1 MLTPTKI
8 RVLQNT
14 QAVREVRQWCGSI
27 PKRSQPCPYD
37 YLYVAGTYQYTN
49 GKVVGDWMDGA
60 SYEAADY
67 RGDAETLN
75 KCYSRFVDKVST
87 ASQWA
92 VNMAERE
99 SAVKMVA
106 SRAGQVL
113 KAFNALRKGRV
124 VDAAK
129 HLGISRKTLS
139 RRGINQR
146 WSRPKEA
153 SSLWLELHF
162 GWSPLLQDIHQAVD
176 LLAKPLPTQK
186 VTASASRSEH
196 WRGSAPMY
204 QWAVSGGR
212 KHVCR
217 MGAEISVSNPNL
229 YYANQLGLLNPA
241 SFAWELIPF
250 SFVVDW
256 FTSVGQVLNSLTD
269 FVGLELKNA
278 YTTIYYTGSQ
288 TKTLR
293 ENSGAYVSNSHGVR
307 CRRTLGISRPV
318 LAVNHVRGLSLTR
331 GVTAISLVIQT
342 FKQSLH

>member
-1 MLTPTKI
+1 MLTPMK
-8 RVLQNT
+8 RKVLQDT
-14 QAVREVRQWCGSI
+14 RFDQEIREWCGSI
-27 PKRSQPCPYD
+27 PKRKQPCPYD
-37 YLYVAGTYQYTN
+37 YLLRSGVYT
-49 GKVVGDWMDGA
+49 GSDDPTGALSSGA
-60 SYEAADY
+60 SYEAAVY
-67 RGDAETLN
+67 TGDSATLN

-106 SRAGQVL
+106 ARAGQVL
-113 KAFNALRKGRV
+113 KSFNALRKGRV

-129 HLGISRKTLS
+129 HLGIT
-139 RRGINQR
+139 RRVLTRHGITKR
-146 WSRPKEA
+146 WSRRKDA
-153 SSLWLELHF
+153 SALWLEFHF
-162 GWSPLLQDIHQAVD
+162 GWEPLVQDIHQAVD
-176 LLAKPLPTQK
+176 LLAGPLPSQN
-186 VTASASRSEH
+186 VTASASRTEN
-196 WRGSAPMY
+196 WQEAPRFY
-204 QWAVSGGR
+204 DWAVSGGR

-217 MGAEISVSNPNL
+217 MGAEVSVPNPNL

-241 SFAWELIPF
+241 AIAWELVPF

-288 TKTLR
+288 
-293 ENSGAYVSNSHGVR
+293 SGIYRQYSGDSGFSSFGVR
-307 CRRTLGISRPV
+307 CRRSLGISRPV
-318 LAVNHVRGLSLTR
+318 LAVNRVRGLSLTR
-331 GVTAISLVIQT
+331 GVTAISLVVQT

>member
-1 MLTPTKI
+1 MLTPIKR
-8 RVLQNT
+8 RVLQDT
-14 QAVREVRQWCGSI
+14 HFVWEVREGCGSI
-27 PKRSQPCPYD
+27 PKGSQPCPYD
-37 YLYVAGTYQYTN
+37 YLYAAGVLSDPN
-49 GKVVGDWMDGA
+49 GSRGDIMDGA
-60 SYEAADY
+60 AYEAEDY

-99 SAVKMVA
+99 EAIKMVA

-113 KAFNALRKGRV
+113 KSFNALRKGRI

-153 SSLWLELHF
+153 SSLWLEFHF

-176 LLAKPLPTQK
+176 LLAKPLPVQK

-196 WRGSAPMY
+196 CQESPKEY
-204 QWAVSGGR
+204 QWATSGGR

-278 YTTIYYTGSQ
+278 YTTIYYTGSLISVYRQ
-288 TKTLR
+288 YGGDTTTT
-293 ENSGAYVSNSHGVR
+293 SFGVR
-307 CRRTLGISRPV
+307 CRRTLGISRPM

-331 GVTAISLVIQT
+331 GVTAISLVVQT